1 MEEVQVREFVEVA
14 APTADEAA
22 DPVIT
27 GASFGAI
34 GAAITGAAKKEEP
47 KKALLPL
54 LIPVAVVAAGVFAIV
69 SLLKGSKKKSKGDA
83 TDGTTY
89 KASPLVAA
97 TEETV
102 TVSGA
107 DAIKSVVAAADRY
120 VPASPG
126 SDAFHDATWE
136 LTADDDDD
144 APSGI
149 SGAKPGEGAM
159 VARILGNSAAS
170 AEVAEDAEEGKAEE
184 AEEGENAEEAEK
196 GEGEGEEGEK
206 EDEDEEEEE
215 EEEEEGEAMVSSLLQ
230 KARDASSN
238 HPSLLSPILSCRQS
252 LSPIFS
258 CLQP

>member
-34 GAAITGAAKKEEP
+34 GAAITGAAKKDEP
-47 KKALLPL
+47 KKGLLPL
-54 LIPVAVVAAGVFAIV
+54 LIPVAV
-69 SLLKGSKKKSKGDA
+69 
-83 TDGTTY
+83 
-89 KASPLVAA
+89 ASPLVAA

-107 DAIKSVVAAADRY
+107 DAVKSVVAAADRY

-184 AEEGENAEEAEK
+184 AEEGEKAEEAEK

-206 EDEDEEEEE
+206 EDEEDDEEEDEE
-215 EEEEEGEAMVSSLLQ
+215 DGEAMVSSLLQ

-238 HPSLLSPILSCRQS
+238 VNDMAARSLT
-252 LSPIFS
+252 
-258 CLQP
+258 